1 MFYSFGRAV
10 IKLIYRVKFKIKVV
24 GKENIPQKSGIII
37 ASNHVSNFDP
47 PMIGILFKGECSFM
61 AKEELFQKNKL
72 FTWVLKHLHA
82 FPIKRGA
89 RDSSGIDKALDCLKK
104 GWNFVIFPE
113 GTRSKTGELGK
124 PKSGVSMVAAQAGV
138 PVSPVFIRYGGKKRF
153 RRRVL
158 VSVGQIIP
166 AESLNVNVEDR
177 HEIHRIS
184 KLIMGEIIKLKEN
197 APEIE
202 E

>member
-1 MFYSFGRAV
+1 MLYCIGRV
-10 IKLIYRVKFKIKVV
+10 IIWIIYHIKFSIKLI
-24 GKENIPQKSGIII
+24 GKENIPKKGGIII

-47 PMIGILFKGECSFM
+47 PMVGITFKGVCTFM

-82 FPIKRGA
+82 YPIKRGA
-89 RDSSGIDKALDCLKK
+89 RDSSGIDKALDGLKK

-138 PVSPVFIRYGGKKRF
+138 PVAPVFIRYGKKRAI
-153 RRRVL
+153 RRKVL
-158 VSVGQIIP
+158 VSVGKLIP
-166 AESLNVNVEDR
+166 AEKFEINIEDR

-184 KLIMGEIIKLKEN
+184 KMIMGEIIALKDN
-197 APEIE
+197 APEFE
-202 E
+202 

>member
-1 MFYSFGRAV
+1 MFYWIGRAV
-10 IKLIYRVKFKIKVV
+10 LWLMYHIKFTLKVI
-24 GKENIPQKSGIII
+24 GKENIPKKGGIII

-47 PMIGILFKGECSFM
+47 PMVGIIFKGVCTFM

-72 FTWVLKHLHA
+72 VSWVLRHLHA
-82 FPIKRGA
+82 YPIKRGA
-89 RDSSGIDKALDCLKK
+89 RDSSGIDKALEGLKK

-138 PVSPVFIRYGGKKRF
+138 PVAPVFIKYGKKRAL
-153 RRRVL
+153 RRKVI
-158 VSVGQIIP
+158 VSIGGLLP
-166 AESLNVNVEDR
+166 AESFSINIEDR

-184 KLIMGEIIKLKEN
+184 KMIMGEIIILKEN
-197 APEIE
+197 APDFD
-202 E
+202 

>member
-1 MFYSFGRAV
+1 MFYYIGRV
-10 IKLIYRVKFKIKVV
+10 VLWLIYHIKFSIKVL
-24 GKENIPQKSGIII
+24 GKENIPPKGGVII

-47 PMIGILFKGECSFM
+47 PMVGIVFKGVCTFM

-72 FTWVLKHLHA
+72 FSWVLRHLHA
-82 FPIKRGA
+82 YPIKRGA
-89 RDSSGIDKALDCLKK
+89 RDASGIDKALEGLKK

-138 PVSPVFIRYGGKKRF
+138 PVAPVFIRYGKKRAL

-158 VSVGQIIP
+158 VSVGELIP
-166 AESLNVNVEDR
+166 TENFAINIEDR

-184 KLIMGEIIKLKEN
+184 KMIMGEIIKLKEN
-197 APEIE
+197 APEID
-202 E
+202 

>member
-1 MFYSFGRAV
+1 MFYWIGRAV
-10 IKLIYRVKFKIKVV
+10 LWLIYHIKFKIKVI
-24 GKENIPQKSGIII
+24 GKENIPPKGGIII

-47 PMIGILFKGECSFM
+47 PMVGIIFKGVCTFM

-72 FTWVLKHLHA
+72 VSWVLRHLHA
-82 FPIKRGA
+82 YPIKRGA
-89 RDSSGIDKALDCLKK
+89 RDSSGIDKALEGLKK

-138 PVSPVFIRYGGKKRF
+138 PVAPVFIRYGKKRAL
-153 RRRVL
+153 RRKVIVAIGGL
-158 VSVGQIIP
+158 LP
-166 AESLNVNVEDR
+166 AENFAINVEDR

-184 KLIMGEIIKLKEN
+184 KMIMGEIIKLKEN
-197 APEIE
+197 APEID
-202 E
+202 